1 GSWGASRP
9 GSHSPTGGAPTSGS
23 SAATA
28 CRSRCASS
36 TSTPAGSSA
45 RARHRCRYRWR
56 AAPAAGGSST
66 GGRRRPRRL
75 AAQQH
80 EAAPVGLLAPA
91 AERHLLLQPRD
102 LALEL
107 GARLGLRLVL
117 VPERLLLRQVVAVV
131 ERNDEPVSHQVR
143 LLRGHPGEHL
153 LVERRPVRL
162 GDPLLELLLERLLA
176 RALVR

>member
-28 CRSRCASS
+28 CRSRCGSS

-56 AAPAAGGSST
+56 AAPAAGGSSR

-75 AAQQH
+75 AAQQL
-80 EAAPVGLLAPA
+80 EVAPVGLLAPA

-107 GARLGLRLVL
+107 GARLGRRLVL
-117 VPERLLLRQVVAVV
+117 VPERLLL
-131 ERNDEPVSHQVR
+131 
-143 LLRGHPGEHL
+143 
-153 LVERRPVRL
+153 ERRPVRL

-176 RALVR
+176 RALVRQQLADLIRTTPARDRLTVH